1 MATFAPSRGLYAS
14 LRRHAHEN
22 PTIFWSCVL
31 GAIGP
36 VIAITVP
43 PVRKS
48 MGWVPPEQIPTSY
61 PLPKRARNPPAG
73 YEDP

>member
-1 MATFAPSRGLYAS
+1 MATSIPSRGLYAS

-36 VIAITVP
+36 VMAIAIP
-43 PVRKS
+43 PIRQS
-48 MGWVPPEQIPTSY
+48 WGWTRPEKVPTSY
-61 PLPKRARNPPAG
+61 PVPKRARNPPAG